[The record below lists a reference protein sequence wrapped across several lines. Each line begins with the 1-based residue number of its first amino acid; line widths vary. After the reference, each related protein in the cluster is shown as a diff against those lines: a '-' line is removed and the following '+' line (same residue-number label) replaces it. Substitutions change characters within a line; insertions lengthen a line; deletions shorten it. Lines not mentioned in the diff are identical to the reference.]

1 MKVIN
6 PLKKSEYVVQKLRAI
21 VVFKSIDEVK
31 ENLASFVQGVPST
44 IDQVGYIEP
53 GHGVKGKQRW
63 LSVSEDLEDM
73 YTLHQQKH
81 EILLWCY
88 AIRPKQSTSNSKP
101 STSNSKP
108 STSKSSKRQH
118 SPDQPSRKKTRYDN
132 HTDKMMEVE
141 SIEDELLENHDGNY
155 SREQIRA
162 WAHLIQ
168 MGKHESYDCAPNKP
182 FWKTPSG
189 KKALPTTSPTS
200 LAVSPGK
207 KVQMQGQ
214 LVDQLLKWHDLLER
228 GAIDQEQY
236 NDMQTSIIEDVKKF

>member
-1 MKVIN
+1 M
-6 PLKKSEYVVQKLRAI
+6 
-21 VVFKSIDEVK
+21 FKSIDEVK

-168 MGKHESYDCAPNKP
+168 MGKVMIVPLTSRFGRHQVERRLCQPHHLHHLLFLLVRKYRC
-182 FWKTPSG
+182 
-189 KKALPTTSPTS
+189 KAS
-200 LAVSPGK
+200 LLIS
-207 KVQMQGQ
+207 
-214 LVDQLLKWHDLLER
+214 
-228 GAIDQEQY
+228 
-236 NDMQTSIIEDVKKF
+236 S